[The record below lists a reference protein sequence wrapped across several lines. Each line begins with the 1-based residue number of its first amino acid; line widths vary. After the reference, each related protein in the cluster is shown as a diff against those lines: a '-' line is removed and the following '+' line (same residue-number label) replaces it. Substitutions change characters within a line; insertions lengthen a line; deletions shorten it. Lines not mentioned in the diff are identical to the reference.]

1 MDHPLYFLKRH
12 AMRAAMTF
20 VFFVPA
26 VSVCPVLSSAGES
39 IEELVDKGEI
49 TGNVDKLFE
58 DLEELKQKPLR
69 INSADPDELRLLPWL
84 GSSDI
89 YELVSR
95 RKKRTI
101 DSIDQLAE
109 IIGRQKAESIAP
121 YISFAAEPDVREAK
135 SLDEFSGS
143 LYSRVLWETPPR
155 KGIVS
160 GNYAGDNYKTYN
172 RLQLAFSNWKL
183 SIVDEKD
190 IGEPEFSDFIS
201 MSVSATDLGIVKNL
215 VVGNYELNFGE
226 GLIIGQGRYY
236 TSGSD
241 LSGSIRI
248 SSKRLSAYASSSEY
262 GFFQGAAAAIEL
274 KPFALTAFCSANLV
288 DAIIN
293 KTSGIITSF
302 DESGY
307 HRTLT
312 ERNRKDNVTEKVY
325 GCNLLYNLESSS
337 INGKIGGTWLH
348 YDYGTAL
355 KFLGGIDSSASLG
368 GVEADLSIG
377 KLGIFGEA
385 AWNDKPGSDRS
396 WEIGAD
402 YEVMHGVKTLVA
414 LRDYG
419 TGYYSPFASAFA
431 ERGDHADNEKGV
443 YAGLNVRLAEN
454 LSIGGYYDWFSF
466 PVLDDHCQFS
476 SAGHDS
482 RIFLTWKPSRKVAWD
497 LQVQHKYKEEQ
508 KNQGTTKYPLWTALP
523 KITDRCR
530 LDCDIDISR
539 YLHLR
544 AFGEIKR
551 AVRKYLAGDQEF
563 YGKLIYAQAAFKRG
577 IMDMKAR
584 FTVFNVEDYD
594 AAVYV
599 YEDDLPLSFNM
610 GMYNGRGRALILLA
624 ALKPW
629 KKLTLAAR
637 FEKVW
642 YSDRDTYGDGNDLR
656 LTSSPASFHLGAMM
670 KF

>member
-1 MDHPLYFLKRH
+1 MEHLPYFMKRH
-12 AMRAAMTF
+12 VLRTAMTF
-20 VFFVPA
+20 VFLFLAACFRP
-26 VSVCPVLSSAGES
+26 VSCIAGNT
-39 IEELVDKGEI
+39 IEDLVDKGEI
-49 TGNVDKLFE
+49 TGNIDKLFE
-58 DLEELKQKPLR
+58 DLEDLKQKPVR
-69 INSADPDELRLLPWL
+69 INSAGPDELRLLPWL

-89 YELVSR
+89 HGIVKR

-109 IIGRQKAESIAP
+109 IIGRRKAESIAP

-155 KGIVS
+155 KGIIS

-172 RLQLAFSNWKL
+172 RLQFAYSNWKV

-190 IGEPEFSDFIS
+190 IGEPEFSDFLS

-215 VVGNYELNFGE
+215 VVGNYDLNFGE

-241 LSGSIRI
+241 LSGSIRL
-248 SSKRLSAYASSSEY
+248 SSKRLSPYASSSEC
-262 GFFQGAAAAIEL
+262 GFFQGAAATIEL
-274 KPFALTAFCSANLV
+274 KPFALTAFYSANLV

-307 HRTLT
+307 HRTMT
-312 ERNRKDNVTEKVY
+312 ERNRKDDVTEKVY
-325 GCNLLYNLESSS
+325 GCNLLCNLESSS

-348 YDYGTAL
+348 YDYGIPL
-355 KFLGGIDSSASLG
+355 KFLGGIDSSANLG
-368 GVEADLSIG
+368 GVEADLSFG

-385 AWNDKPGSDRS
+385 AWTDKPGFDRS
-396 WEIGAD
+396 WEIGVD
-402 YEVMHGVKTLVA
+402 YEVMHGVTALVTM
-414 LRDYG
+414 RDYG

-476 SAGHDS
+476 SDGHDS
-482 RIFLTWKPSRKVAWD
+482 RIFLTWKPSGGMAWD

-539 YLHLR
+539 YLHFR
-544 AFGEIKR
+544 ALGEIKR
-551 AVRKYLAGDQEF
+551 AVRKYLAGDQDF
-563 YGKLIYAQAAFKRG
+563 YGKLICGQAGYKRG

-599 YEDDLPLSFNM
+599 YEDDLPLTFNM
-610 GMYNGRGRALILLA
+610 GMYNGRGRSLILLA
-624 ALKPW
+624 TLKPW
-629 KKLTLAAR
+629 KQLSLAAR

-656 LTSSPASFHLGAMM
+656 LTSAPASFHLGAML